1 MLRSG
6 RLLGRLVVVL
16 ALSGALLAATLGAL
30 SYSAS
35 RLVNGAASSRA
46 LPLGNLVSTPD
57 VPSVIYGA
65 DGSVLATLRSTQN
78 RQPVPLKKISPLL
91 VDAVLDTEDHNFW
104 VHGGVDIESIVR
116 ALVADIRAGGAV
128 QGGSTIAE
136 ELAKIAYLSDQKTLV
151 RKVRQAVLALRLEQ
165 RYTKTQILDAY
176 LNTVYLGSGAYGVQ
190 AASEEYFGKSAAK
203 VDLAQAALLAGLI
216 QAPSGY
222 DPVYNPL
229 GAKRRRAEV
238 LARMVHYKS
247 VTPAEAATAA
257 NAPLPTAV
265 HDAPGVPYTSYGYY
279 VSEVVDELMA
289 NPALGATP
297 AEREHEL
304 LTGGLEIFTNEVPSL
319 QAYAQ
324 KVAQADIPP
333 ALKNVVAAFAVI
345 DPQTGG
351 VEALI
356 GGPSGQSRYF
366 DAAVQGERQPGSGF
380 KLFTLIALLESGY
393 DVYDSILATSPCA
406 VRFPGVPL
414 QSGYS
419 LAHPLHNDPGDPTGA
434 VTVVEATALSINCA
448 YLRLGYVVG
457 LQKVID
463 VARSMGLSDP
473 TLNASN
479 PSLVIGTE
487 AVKPIEMAAAY
498 ATVADGGIYHR
509 PTFIQKV
516 VAPDGTVI
524 YNGASA
530 GRRVFSA
537 QIAAEATVALRAVVQ
552 YGTGTAAALPNA
564 DVAGKTGT
572 TSKSVDAWF
581 NGITPTLVSS
591 VWIGDPAGE
600 VPMYVNG
607 QAVFGAMY
615 PTEIWHDVMAY
626 ALRNVAYS
634 PFPSPDPALMP
645 SVEYIDTPGLQ
656 RNDLISHGELP
667 PPPTTTTTAPPA
679 KARAKS
685 RGHGVPGGPAVV
697 TTTGAQPPP
706 HVRISPAGFT
716 PPPATPAPG
725 AVTATAATV
734 SQATGASAS
743 PTPAG
748 PPGKTLGAHTPPPG
762 KASGG
767 PSHTTPPGK
776 APGGP

>member
-1 MLRSG
+1 
-6 RLLGRLVVVL
+6 
-16 ALSGALLAATLGAL
+16 
-30 SYSAS
+30 
-35 RLVNGAASSRA
+35 
-46 LPLGNLVSTPD
+46 
-57 VPSVIYGA
+57 
-65 DGSVLATLRSTQN
+65 
-78 RQPVPLKKISPLL
+78 
-91 VDAVLDTEDHNFW
+91 
-104 VHGGVDIESIVR
+104 
-116 ALVADIRAGGAV
+116 
-128 QGGSTIAE
+128 
-136 ELAKIAYLSDQKTLV
+136 
-151 RKVRQAVLALRLEQ
+151 
-165 RYTKTQILDAY
+165 
-176 LNTVYLGSGAYGVQ
+176 
-190 AASEEYFGKSAAK
+190 
-203 VDLAQAALLAGLI
+203 
-216 QAPSGY
+216 
-222 DPVYNPL
+222 
-229 GAKRRRAEV
+229 
-238 LARMVHYKS
+238 
-247 VTPAEAATAA
+247 
-257 NAPLPTAV
+257 
-265 HDAPGVPYTSYGYY
+265 
-279 VSEVVDELMA
+279 
-289 NPALGATP
+289 
-297 AEREHEL
+297 
-304 LTGGLEIFTNEVPSL
+304 
-319 QAYAQ
+319 
-324 KVAQADIPP
+324 
-333 ALKNVVAAFAVI
+333 VAAFAVI
-345 DPQTGG
+345 DPRTGG

-393 DVYDSILATSPCA
+393 DVYDSVLATSPCA

-414 QSGYS
+414 QNGYS
-419 LAHPLHNDPGDPTGA
+419 LAHPLHNDPGDPNGV

-448 YLRLGYVVG
+448 YLRLGYIVG
-457 LQKVID
+457 LQKVVD
-463 VARSMGLSDP
+463 VARSMGISDP

-487 AVKPIEMAAAY
+487 AVKPIEMASAY

-516 VAPDGTVI
+516 VAPGGTVI

-537 QIAAEATVALRAVVQ
+537 QVAAEAVVALRAVVQ

-656 RNDLISHGELP
+656 RDDLISHGEPP
-667 PPPTTTTTAPPA
+667 PPPTTTTTAPPV
-679 KARAKS
+679 KAHGKS
-685 RGHGVPGGPAVV
+685 RGRVVQANPGGRAVA
-697 TTTGAQPPP
+697 TTTGVPPP
-706 HVRISPAGFT
+706 HVRVRPSGPA
-716 PPPATPAPG
+716 PPPAPPGPAPG
-725 AVTATAATV
+725 PLTATAATV
-734 SQATGASAS
+734 SQTTGASAR
-743 PTPAG
+743 PTPA
-748 PPGKTLGAHTPPPG
+748 APPG

-767 PSHTTPPGK
+767 PTPAAPPRK
-776 APGGP
+776 ASGGP